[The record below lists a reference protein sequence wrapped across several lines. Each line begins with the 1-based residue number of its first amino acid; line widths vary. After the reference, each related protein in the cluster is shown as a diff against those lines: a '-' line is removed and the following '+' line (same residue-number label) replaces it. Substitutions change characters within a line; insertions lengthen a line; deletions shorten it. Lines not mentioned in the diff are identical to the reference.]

1 MNPTDGSENILT
13 IIDNLNEKQVETSAY
28 YSQRNRSEYIKY
40 KLRV

>member
-1 MNPTDGSENILT
+1 MTLTAGSEKN
-13 IIDNLNEKQVETSAY
+13 IIDNLEDKQVETSAY